1 MRLKKEVDITLR
13 ILQVFLI
20 IMLVSTNDFTL
31 NIPTLTVFGLMITVI
46 YAIHVVLTKYGRRIE

>member
-31 NIPTLTVFGLMITVI
+31 NIPTLTVFGLMIMVI
-46 YAIHVVLTKYGRRIE
+46 YAIHVVLTKYGRRIK

>member
-13 ILQVFLI
+13 TLQVFLI

-31 NIPTLTVFGLMITVI
+31 NIPTLAVFGLIITVI
-46 YAIHVVLTKYGRRIE
+46 YVIHVVLTKYGRRIE